1 MRNYARCIEGERLGQ
16 VRFFEGNNFHP
27 IDPASWAVWRPI
39 GSEPR
44 MHRIGEAPWIY
55 ALRQLAIAG
64 SREASGLLAVILS
77 RDVQD
82 PTWQVAADRA
92 IALTGVLP

>member
-1 MRNYARCIEGERLGQ
+1 
-16 VRFFEGNNFHP
+16 
-27 IDPASWAVWRPI
+27 
-39 GSEPR
+39 

-64 SREASGLLAVILS
+64 SREASGLLAVIVA

-82 PTWQVAADRA
+82 PTWRVAADRA